1 MQNNF
6 YYFYIQTLK
15 RAIKQVGLVKQ
26 IMKLIKYLFP
36 IILIA
41 LIVSCSNN
49 KGVVEPQASP
59 PQFSNTGKWIEIVQV
74 DSSGRER
81 VDGNYR
87 VENTLE
93 FFDTTY
99 EFTSKTIQ
107 LEDSTN
113 IFDDH
118 FSLHHWGKFRSRNDT
133 LTIYTSDRIY
143 MNTLKTLISEDTLR
157 MGGILRCTLE
167 EPANVYSCI
176 GAVRYPYDE
185 YPPLGLMGS
194 FLWDKFY
201 SKRTATFTKK

>member
-1 MQNNF
+1 
-6 YYFYIQTLK
+6 
-15 RAIKQVGLVKQ
+15 
-26 IMKLIKYLFP
+26 MKLIKYLFP

-99 EFTSKTIQ
+99 EFTSKTIK

-167 EPANVYSCI
+167 EPGNVYSCI
-176 GAVRYPYDE
+176 GIRYPLDQD
-185 YPPLGLMGS
+185 PLMGLMGS

>member
-1 MQNNF
+1 MQNYF

-15 RAIKQVGLVKQ
+15 RAIKQVSLVKQ

-99 EFTSKTIQ
+99 EFTSKTIK

-133 LTIYTSDRIY
+133 LTIFTSDRIY
-143 MNTLKTLISEDTLR
+143 SSTLKTLISEDTLR
-157 MGGILRCTLE
+157 MGGIARCTLGE
-167 EPANVYSCI
+167 SGNVYLCVM
-176 GAVRYPYDE
+176 VRDTNDE
-185 YPPLGLMGS
+185 YPLIYFMGS

-201 SKRTATFTKK
+201 SKRSATFTKM